1 MCVCIYSHICTPSL
15 HVGVYRF
22 TYMHSEFTCVLVYVF
37 TYMHPKYTC
46 VWVYGCVLHVCVGV
60 YIYTCTHERHHGCI
74 QIHCVRIGIHAYV
87 SVLCVWVYVYTCI
100 HIYMKRYRVHI
111 RIYMCV
117 STYLHV
123 CTPTS
128 HVGV

>member
-1 MCVCIYSHICTPSL
+1 MWVCIYSHICTPSL

-22 TYMHSEFTCVLVYVF
+22 TYMNSVYIRVSICVYIYARQVY
-37 TYMHPKYTC
+37 MC
-46 VWVYGCVLHVCVGV
+46 VGVQESLYVCVGV

-87 SVLCVWVYVYTCI
+87 SLLCVWLYVYTCI
-100 HIYMKRYRVHI
+100 HIYMKRHRVCI
-111 RIYMCV
+111 RICMCV
-117 STYLHV
+117 CIYLHV

-128 HVGV
+128 HVSV